1 MFHFD
6 FDEKPRPVVSRFARV
21 YYKWIGG
28 LVRCHSTDPFLPF
41 LRKERKGDAT
51 KGGTS
56 RKIRLCVV
64 FSFLFP
70 PLSSFKRGET
80 NSLRLRR
87 TNVLV
92 TIAYGTKIYFSP
104 AGAISRRDV
113 IVREIGRSFPFEI
126 LGVSRSAD
134 KEFKRSPV

>member
-1 MFHFD
+1 MPFD
-6 FDEKPRPVVSRFARV
+6 RSISSISSEREEGRRDKGRNVAKNTSLCRF
-21 YYKWIGG
+21 
-28 LVRCHSTDPFLPF
+28 F
-41 LRKERKGDAT
+41 
-51 KGGTS
+51 
-56 RKIRLCVV
+56 
-64 FSFLFP
+64 FSFS

>member
-56 RKIRLCVV
+56 QKIRLCVV

-70 PLSSFKRGET
+70 PSPLLREET